1 MKREEFIEALKL
13 ALSDLPEEEIQSS
26 LAYFNEMIDDRID
39 EGMTEEEAIA
49 DMGRV
54 DEIAAKLLAENQ
66 TLVDRVKD
74 KFIPKRRLATW
85 EIILLILGFPIWG
98 SLLLAA
104 VAILFSMVVAVA
116 SIGIGAIA
124 GILAGFKAMLF
135 VGPFNFNHNL
145 DAYLLSIA
153 ISCLSIGLGL
163 LCFSWVVQL
172 FRFVKPVSNNTES
185 R

>member
-1 MKREEFIEALKL
+1 MKREGFIESLKMALG
-13 ALSDLPEEEIQSS
+13 DLPEEEIQSS

-39 EGMTEEEAIA
+39 EGMTEEEAVA
-49 DMGRV
+49 DMGHV

-66 TLVDRVKD
+66 TLVERVKD

-85 EIILLILGFPIWG
+85 EIILLVLGFPIWG

-116 SIGIGAIA
+116 AIGIGAIA
-124 GILAGFKAMLF
+124 GVFAGIAMLF
-135 VGPFNFNHNL
+135 VAPFHPSSSL
-145 DAYLLSIA
+145 DGRLFSVA

-172 FRFVKPVSNNTES
+172 FRFVKT
-185 R
+185 RFKQYRK

>member
-1 MKREEFIEALKL
+1 MKREEFTEALKL
-13 ALSDLPEEEIQSS
+13 ALRDLPEQEIQSS

-66 TLVDRVKD
+66 TLVERVKD
-74 KFIPKRRLATW
+74 KLMPKRRLAIW

-104 VAILFSMVVAVA
+104 VAILFSMLVAVA
-116 SIGIGAIA
+116 SIGLGAIA
-124 GILAGFKAMLF
+124 GILAGFAMLF
-135 VGPFNFNHNL
+135 VGPFDFNYNL
-145 DAYLLSIA
+145 DGYLLSLA

-163 LCFSWVVQL
+163 LCISWLVQL
-172 FRFVKPVSNNTES
+172 FRFVKS
-185 R
+185 RVKQYRK

>member
-13 ALSDLPEEEIQSS
+13 ALKDLPEQEIQSS

-39 EGMTEEEAIA
+39 EGMTEEEAVA
-49 DMGRV
+49 DMGPV
-54 DEIAAKLLAENQ
+54 NDIAAKLLMENQ
-66 TLVDRVKD
+66 TLVNRVKD
-74 KFIPKRRLATW
+74 KLIPKRRLATW

-124 GILAGFKAMLF
+124 GILAGLAMLF

-163 LCFSWVVQL
+163 LCFSWIVQL
-172 FRFVKPVSNNTES
+172 FRFVKTRVKQY
-185 R
+185 RK

>member
-13 ALSDLPEEEIQSS
+13 ALKDLPEQEIQSS

-39 EGMTEEEAIA
+39 EGMTEEEAVA
-49 DMGRV
+49 DMGPV
-54 DEIAAKLLAENQ
+54 NDIAAKLLMENQ
-66 TLVDRVKD
+66 TLVNRVKD
-74 KFIPKRRLATW
+74 KLIPKRRLATW

-124 GILAGFKAMLF
+124 GILAGLAMLF

-172 FRFVKPVSNNTES
+172 FHFVKTRVKQY
-185 R
+185 RK

>member
-13 ALSDLPEEEIQSS
+13 ALKDLPEQEIQSS

-39 EGMTEEEAIA
+39 EGMTEEEAVA
-49 DMGRV
+49 DMGPV
-54 DEIAAKLLAENQ
+54 NDIAAKLLMENQ
-66 TLVDRVKD
+66 TLVNRVKD
-74 KFIPKRRLATW
+74 KLIPKRRLATW

-124 GILAGFKAMLF
+124 GILAGLAMLF

-172 FRFVKPVSNNTES
+172 FRFVKTRVKQY
-185 R
+185 RK

>member
-1 MKREEFIEALKL
+1 MKREEFTEALKL
-13 ALSDLPEEEIQSS
+13 ALKDLPEQEIQSS

-39 EGMTEEEAIA
+39 EGMTEEEAVA
-49 DMGRV
+49 DMGPV
-54 DEIAAKLLAENQ
+54 NDIAAKLLMENQ
-66 TLVDRVKD
+66 TLVNRVKD
-74 KFIPKRRLATW
+74 KLIPKRRLATW

-116 SIGIGAIA
+116 SIGIGAVA
-124 GILAGFKAMLF
+124 GILAGFAMLF

-145 DAYLLSIA
+145 DGYLLSLA

-163 LCFSWVVQL
+163 LCFSWIVQL
-172 FRFVKPVSNNTES
+172 FRFVKTRVKQY
-185 R
+185 RK